1 MKILVVDDEK
11 LLVKGIKFNLENDG
25 YEVVTGADGMDAV
38 ELAAAAAL
46 QAIPCQCAAG
56 FSLGEIA
63 EQEGISRQGVR
74 DAILRGQTLLGDME
88 HKLGLHRRAKLAGDC
103 LGRLRA
109 ALKDALL
116 QPEDRWALTQCID
129 ELERAL
135 QA

>member
-1 MKILVVDDEK
+1 MEK
-11 LLVKGIKFNLENDG
+11 NVEYGLLLDYYGDFLTERQRLFMDMHFNQDL
-25 YEVVTGADGMDAV
+25 
-38 ELAAAAAL
+38 
-46 QAIPCQCAAG
+46 
-56 FSLGEIA
+56 SLGEIA

-88 HKLGLHRRAKLAGDC
+88 HKLGMHRRAKLAGDC

-116 QPEDRWALTQCID
+116 QPEDRWALTHCID